1 MQIVRDLA
9 GYSYGQSDNVRRA
22 MSKKKA
28 KEMERNRNIF
38 IYGDESEN
46 IEGCIKRGI
55 PEETASKIYA
65 DMTDFAKYAFNKS
78 HAAAYAV
85 VSYQT
90 AYLKYYYPK
99 EFMAAL
105 LTSVMDNTG
114 KITEYTMSCRQM
126 GIQILP
132 PDINEGE
139 ANFTPTEK
147 GIRYGLAAIKSV
159 AGRSLRKL

>member
-46 IEGCIKRGI
+46 IEGCIKHGI

-65 DMTDFAKYAFNKS
+65 DMLP
-78 HAAAYAV
+78 H
-85 VSYQT
+85 
-90 AYLKYYYPK
+90 
-99 EFMAAL
+99 ML
-105 LTSVMDNTG
+105 LCV
-114 KITEYTMSCRQM
+114 IRQH
-126 GIQILP
+126 I
-132 PDINEGE
+132 
-139 ANFTPTEK
+139 
-147 GIRYGLAAIKSV
+147 
-159 AGRSLRKL
+159 

>member
-1 MQIVRDLA
+1 
-9 GYSYGQSDNVRRA
+9 
-22 MSKKKA
+22 
-28 KEMERNRNIF
+28 MERNRNIF

-78 HAAAYAV
+78 HAAAYAF

-126 GIQILP
+126 GIEILSQFP
-132 PDINEGE
+132 Q
-139 ANFTPTEK
+139 
-147 GIRYGLAAIKSV
+147 
-159 AGRSLRKL
+159 

>member
-126 GIQILP
+126 GIEMRILRRP
-132 PDINEGE
+132 KRES
-139 ANFTPTEK
+139 AMAWL
-147 GIRYGLAAIKSV
+147 RSRV
-159 AGRSLRKL
+159 SAGRSLRKL